1 MSDISNTGLSRKTRS
16 FGGGAG
22 RKSILV
28 LLGVVILLAGA
39 GLAVLGEH
47 LLFGASNAKE
57 VRVVP
62 FDDWR
67 VICPPP
73 GQTANPCT
81 LNMDVLRDT
90 GGTLMSM
97 VLDNPNPGSVL
108 AVTVPH
114 GVALDSGLGFATG
127 NDPLTVRPYETCT
140 SAGCIAFITLD
151 ANLLKSMSA
160 NMKGN
165 VVVALPGNANPVS
178 VPFSLKGFNDGYA
191 ELQRAKSRRDSIFAF
206 LDR

>member
-1 MSDISNTGLSRKTRS
+1 
-16 FGGGAG
+16 
-22 RKSILV
+22 
-28 LLGVVILLAGA
+28 
-39 GLAVLGEH
+39 
-47 LLFGASNAKE
+47 
-57 VRVVP
+57 VP

-114 GVALDSGLGFATG
+114 GVALDSGIGFAAG

-140 SAGCIAFITLD
+140 SAGCIAFVTLD
-151 ANLLKSMSA
+151 GNLLKSMSS

-165 VVVALPGNANPVS
+165 VVVALPGNTNPVS
-178 VPFSLKGFNDGYA
+178 VPFSLKGFSQGYA
-191 ELQRAKSRRDSIFAF
+191 ELQRAKARRDSIFAF